1 MTSSLAALSLP
12 TESWLSRFHALRRPL
27 LVAHVTPDSD
37 AIGSALGLATAM
49 RERGIDATVGLPAV
63 TVAKKLEFLLELAP
77 DTPRVDAWSTDAG
90 FDGVIILDT
99 AASRRVNLEGFDIV
113 APGLSL
119 NIDHHITNDGFAT
132 DNWIDGD
139 ATSTCEMVGRM
150 LTHLGWSISSPVAT
164 LLYAGIHGDTAGF
177 SLPSTTPA
185 SMQVAADL
193 LAAGADVGL
202 VGEQLC
208 RSQARSD
215 FEILRKVYDN
225 TKLTADGQLAYSFLT
240 HADFLEAGA
249 KAEDID
255 DQVGVPMA
263 LKGVHMALLFTE
275 GHKGTIRIN
284 LRGEG
289 DVRVVELAQ
298 QFGGGG
304 HAQAAGVKINDRD
317 IHDVIE
323 EVVAAAQ
330 TSIKQQT

>member
-1 MTSSLAALSLP
+1 MDCFESLS
-12 TESWLSRFHALRRPL
+12 RPL

-37 AIGSALGLATAM
+37 AIGSALGLATAL
-49 RERGIDATVGLPAV
+49 RQRNVDATLGLPAT
-63 TVAKKLEFLLELAP
+63 TVAKKLDFLLDLAP
-77 DTPRVDAWSTDAG
+77 DTPRVDGWSTDAG
-90 FDGVIILDT
+90 YDGVIILDT
-99 AASRRVNLEGFDIV
+99 AAARRTNLEPMFDLATLPV
-113 APGLSL
+113 SL
-119 NIDHHITNDGFAT
+119 NIDHHVTNDGFAS
-132 DNWIDGD
+132 DNWIDAS
-139 ATSTCEMVGRM
+139 ATSTCEMVGRLLM
-150 LTHLGWSISSPVAT
+150 HLGWAISSPVAS
-164 LLYAGIHGDTAGF
+164 LLYAGIHGDTGGF

-202 VGEQLC
+202 VGEQMC

-225 TKLTADGQLAYSFLT
+225 TKLSADGHLAYSYLT
-240 HADFLEAGA
+240 HDDFIEAGA

-255 DQVGVPMA
+255 DQVGVPLA

-275 GHKGTIRIN
+275 GHKGLVRIN

-289 DVRVVELAQ
+289 DVTVVELAQ

-304 HAQAAGVKINDRD
+304 HSQAAGVKFKDRD
-317 IHDVIE
+317 IHEVID

-330 TSIKQQT
+330 ESIKRQT

>member
-1 MTSSLAALSLP
+1 M
-12 TESWLSRFHALRRPL
+12 SRFISLRQPL

-37 AIGSALGLATAM
+37 AIGSALGLATAL
-49 RERGIDATVGLPAV
+49 RHQGVDATVGLPAN
-63 TVAKKLEFLLELAP
+63 TVAKKLDFLLELAP
-77 DTPRVDAWSTDAG
+77 DTPRVDGWSTDARY
-90 FDGVIILDT
+90 DGVVLLDT
-99 AASRRVNLEGFDIV
+99 AAARRTNLDPMFDL
-113 APGLSL
+113 ATLPLSL
-119 NIDHHITNDGFAT
+119 NIDHHVTNDGFANE
-132 DNWIDGD
+132 NWIDAG
-139 ATSTCEMVGRM
+139 ATSTCEMVARL
-150 LTHLGWSISSPVAT
+150 LTHLEWKISPAVAS
-164 LLYAGIHGDTAGF
+164 LLYAGIYGDTAGF

-202 VGEQLC
+202 VGEQMC
-208 RSQARSD
+208 RAQARSD

-240 HADFLEAGA
+240 HDDFLEAGA

-255 DQVGVPMA
+255 DQVGVPLA

-275 GHKGTIRIN
+275 GHQGMIRIN

-289 DVRVVELAQ
+289 DVTVVELAQ

-304 HAQAAGVKINDRD
+304 HSQAAGVKIKDRNLQ
-317 IHDVIE
+317 DVIE

-330 TSIKQQT
+330 ASIAKQV